1 MPNPPSG
8 FNTAYHTLSQNFRT
22 FAIPPPPATAFLSG
36 SVASFLKTLHL
47 LIFDSY
53 DLFKLHAC
61 GELNLSTTLTDADF
75 LSEALRAISDVAS
88 SVSQTGWRRIL
99 TEKQVLTE
107 GRFAVKKV
115 EFLSLVA
122 RVIGWWKAEDQK
134 RRTETPTKKKKPQSA
149 SQPQSQSVSLPKSY
163 VKPAPPPPL
172 KHVVAAVGLPPSPPR
187 RFPIKT
193 KVKPGSSNNVEQQF
207 ASLEKKMNRLVS
219 TMTTR
224 LEEKIT
230 NLEAKMQSFEL
241 RIGIVEDQNK
251 TRLSTARKRREEEEE
266 GISMQN
272 VESDDFIRLALAP
285 K

>member
-122 RVIGWWKAEDQK
+122 RVIGRWKAEDQK

-163 VKPAPPPPL
+163 VKPAPPPPSNTL
-172 KHVVAAVGLPPSPPR
+172 LPRWGSLHR
-187 RFPIKT
+187 R
-193 KVKPGSSNNVEQQF
+193 PGDSQ
-207 ASLEKKMNRLVS
+207 
-219 TMTTR
+219 
-224 LEEKIT
+224 
-230 NLEAKMQSFEL
+230 
-241 RIGIVEDQNK
+241 
-251 TRLSTARKRREEEEE
+251 
-266 GISMQN
+266 
-272 VESDDFIRLALAP
+272 
-285 K
+285 